1 MRHPLRVTLET
12 CLAGLFLCATFALQG
27 AAQSNATS
35 SANPS
40 SGQSAEAG
48 PQASSA
54 PAQPPAKKVW
64 TNDDVTGLRQDS
76 VISTFSPPKA
86 KPANNGAKP
95 TNPKSKNTQWYQN
108 RIAGLEAKLP
118 PIDDQIAE
126 LQTAL
131 SGQTVNE
138 VRKWGGNKPDDWR
151 VELADLQKKHDDIEA
166 QIAALKDQARHDGVA
181 PSALP

>member
-1 MRHPLRVTLET
+1 MRRLLRVTLET
-12 CLAGLFLCATFALQG
+12 CLAGAFLCAIFGLQG

-35 SANPS
+35 PANPA

-48 PQASSA
+48 SQASST

-76 VISTFSPPKA
+76 VISTFAPPKA
-86 KPANNGAKP
+86 KPSNNGAKP
-95 TNPKSKNTQWYQN
+95 GNPKSKNTQWYQN

-118 PIDDQIAE
+118 PIDDQIGE
-126 LQTAL
+126 LQAAL

-138 VRKWGGNKPDDWR
+138 VRKFGGNRPDDWG

-166 QIAALKDQARHDGVA
+166 EISTLRDQARHDGIS